1 MKLILINDRE
11 NNFLPVLSLNFGH
24 FTIQWDCNPNQSC
37 LWTDLNMSSNFFNVN
52 VGVWEPFIE
61 PFNFKLILKEETIA
75 KIKNVSLTFYTPLN
89 INLTEKLFENLYES
103 NQSWSLVN

>member
-1 MKLILINDRE
+1 MKNAKSDVSE
-11 NNFLPVLSLNFGH
+11 SVTKWVLYIKASIFY
-24 FTIQWDCNPNQSC
+24 
-37 LWTDLNMSSNFFNVN
+37 
-52 VGVWEPFIE
+52 EPKAKLK
-61 PFNFKLILKEETIA
+61 FNFKLILKEETIA

>member
-61 PFNFKLILKEETIA
+61 PLPASLLYFIKDDKQYIHIKLLSMEESYNGIDNLFRMLVTIM
-75 KIKNVSLTFYTPLN
+75 
-89 INLTEKLFENLYES
+89 
-103 NQSWSLVN
+103 